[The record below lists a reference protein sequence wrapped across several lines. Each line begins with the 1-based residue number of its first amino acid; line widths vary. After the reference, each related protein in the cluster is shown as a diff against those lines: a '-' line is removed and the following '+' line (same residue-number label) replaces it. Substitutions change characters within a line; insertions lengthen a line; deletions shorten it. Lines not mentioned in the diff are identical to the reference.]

1 MLFMRDKLVCIYGTI
16 PYVFGDDFFGGF
28 REIKVEEIVEKRHGC
43 LACSFVCF
51 ETKTKMKI
59 KNERERWEERQRGF
73 DWWLSA

>member
-1 MLFMRDKLVCIYGTI
+1 MRDQLVCIYGTI

-51 ETKTKMKI
+51 ETKMKI
-59 KNERERWEERQRGF
+59 KNE
-73 DWWLSA
+73 